1 LRSQSRAR
9 WKLEVTTGHIMAR
22 LFSLWRNLV
31 HRKRV
36 DRDLDEELRAALD
49 LLVDEKVRSGMPP
62 DDARRAARLEL
73 GSLDS
78 LKAEVRGARAGAGVD
93 TFFQDIRYSL
103 RLFRRAPGFT
113 AVAIAT
119 LALGIGANAAIFGV
133 VKSVLLDALPYAD
146 ADRLVRVY
154 AHGLDGTQ
162 GFPLLSARMVHTIA
176 ARQQSFE
183 SLAAFDSARDAVYG
197 SDDFA
202 RIVTIAWVEPGLFKT
217 LGVSAALGRTF
228 HDDDRAKG
236 HVPASG
242 AEVGPDTARVVL
254 LTHAAW
260 QRLFAGDPGVVGRDV
275 RINGI
280 PRTVIGVLP
289 RDFVG
294 PMGQADFYLAFDLGP
309 ALTSGSAWLRLVG
322 RLKPGTTPE
331 AAQREIAALWAS
343 REYPEEYSS
352 LGMSAMPLRDAL
364 VGSTRTPLVV
374 LLASAVLVLLIAC
387 ANLAGALLSRGLS
400 RRKEFAVR
408 MALGAGRRR
417 LVRQLLTETMVLA
430 LAGGAAGLLLAQSML
445 SLLRGLAT
453 PVLPAFAELSLD
465 PGAVLVTAV
474 LSLCTG
480 LAFGVVPALSVGRAD
495 AQGTLRDEARGASE
509 GRRPRRL
516 RGVLVAGQ
524 MALCASLLAGAGLLS
539 RSLWEM
545 ATAPLGFDPAGVLT
559 ARLRLSTREYP
570 TLEARARF
578 HEQLAERLRLVP
590 GVDAVAIANKVPTVE
605 SPRRDGFSI
614 EGAPLTDGQPYVA
627 YASVSDDYFR
637 TLRIPLRQGRTFDAS
652 DRAGAPATVV
662 ISESLARRY
671 WPAGNALG
679 SRIRLGGDP
688 VTVIGV
694 VGDVRNDL
702 ARPDAEPMTY
712 RSRRQESTQRL
723 CVLLRTRGDPLALV
737 RAVEREVAA
746 LDPSLPVQQ
755 AMTLDAAV
763 GEGLAARR
771 LPVML
776 MTAFGALALLLASVG
791 VYAMFASMAAA
802 REREFGV
809 RMALG
814 SRPSAIAGLM
824 LRQGAGWMAA
834 GLSGGALGIVLVVQ
848 LLRGWLYGVPPFD
861 PIALGGAV
869 AILLGCAAVA
879 LLIPVRRATRVD
891 PVVALRAE

>member
-1 LRSQSRAR
+1 M
-9 WKLEVTTGHIMAR
+9 TTR

-31 HRKRV
+31 HRNRL
-36 DRDLDEELRAALD
+36 DRDLDEELRAAFD
-49 LLVDEKVRSGMPP
+49 LLVDEKVRGGMPP

-78 LKAEVRGARAGAGVD
+78 LKDEVREARAGAGVD
-93 TFFQDIRYSL
+93 TVLQDIRYCL

-113 AVAIAT
+113 AVAVVT

-146 ADRLVRVY
+146 ADRLMRVY
-154 AHGLDGTQ
+154 PYFLDGTP
-162 GFPLLSARMVHTIA
+162 GGPLLFARMVHTIA

-183 SLAAFDSARDAVYG
+183 SLAAFDSARDAVLG
-197 SDDFA
+197 GEDSP
-202 RIVTIAWVEPGLFKT
+202 RIVTIAWVEPGLFQT
-217 LGVSAALGRTF
+217 LGVPAALGRTF
-228 HDDDRAKG
+228 HDDDRATG
-236 HVPASG
+236 HVPVSG
-242 AEVGPDTARVVL
+242 GERGPDTARAVVL
-254 LTHAAW
+254 AHEAW
-260 QRLFAGDPGVVGRDV
+260 QGLFAGDAGIVGRDV

-289 RDFVG
+289 RGFVG
-294 PMGQADFYLAFDLGP
+294 LRGQADFYFAFDLGP
-309 ALTSGSAWLRLVG
+309 ALPSGAGWLGLVG
-322 RLKPGTTPE
+322 RLKPGTTHE
-331 AAQREIAALWAS
+331 AARREMAAIWAA
-343 REYPEEYSS
+343 REYPKEFDS
-352 LGMSAMPLRDAL
+352 LGMTATPLRDAM
-364 VGSTRTPLVV
+364 VGSTRTPLLV
-374 LLASAVLVLLIAC
+374 LLASAALVLLIAC

-417 LVRQLLTETMVLA
+417 LVRQLLTESTVLA
-430 LAGGAAGLLLAQSML
+430 LAGGAAALLLAQWML
-445 SLLRGLAT
+445 SLMRGLAR
-453 PVLPAFAELSLD
+453 PVLPAYAELSLD

-474 LSLCTG
+474 VAVCAG
-480 LAFGVVPALSVGRAD
+480 LAFGVVPALSVARSD
-495 AQGTLRDEARGASE
+495 AQGALRDEARGASE
-509 GRRPRRL
+509 GLRPRRL

-524 MALCASLLAGAGLLS
+524 MALCASLLAGAGLLA

-545 ATAPLGFDPAGVLT
+545 AAAPLGFDPAGVLT
-559 ARLRLSTREYP
+559 ARVRLPTRDYP
-570 TLEARARF
+570 TLDVRTRF
-578 HEQLAERLRLVP
+578 HERLAERLRLVP
-590 GVDAVAIANKVPTVE
+590 GVDAVAIANKAPTVE
-605 SPRRDGFSI
+605 DPRRDGFSI
-614 EGAPLTDGQPYVA
+614 EGAPPTDAHPYVV

-652 DRAGAPATVV
+652 DHAGAPATVV
-662 ISESLARRY
+662 ISENLARRH
-671 WPAGNALG
+671 WPAGEALG
-679 SRIRLGGDP
+679 ARIRLGGAL
-688 VTVIGV
+688 VTVVGV

-712 RSRRQESTQRL
+712 RSHRQESTQRL
-723 CVLLRTRGDPLALV
+723 CVLLRTHGDPLALV
-737 RAVEREVAA
+737 RTLPREVAA

-763 GEGLAARR
+763 GEGLASRR
-771 LPVML
+771 IPVML

-791 VYAMFASMAAA
+791 VYAMFAGMATA

-814 SRPSAIAGLM
+814 SRPRAIAGLM

-834 GLSGGALGIVLVVQ
+834 GLSGGALGVVLVVR

-869 AILLGCAAVA
+869 AILVGCATAA

-891 PVVALRAE
+891 PMVALRAE